1 MINVMD
7 TIFSTFE
14 GATMV
19 RRGNSNFIAVPVG
32 ENDEG
37 VMEYYRITVSKLNT
51 KGSEKVAPFDFDAA
65 KDAYAAH
72 LDEVAQKAA
81 DRKANRPAS
90 KTKVVDE
97 AKEAAKKVRKD
108 AVLAWLVANPGEHTA
123 SEIHAALADTA
134 YDGMLVMRTGNDL
147 ISLMEDGEISC
158 RKENGKKYWTFGN

>member
-37 VMEYYRITVSKLNT
+37 VMEYYRITVSKLNV

-65 KDAYAAH
+65 KDAYTSH

-81 DRKANRPAS
+81 DRKANRPA

-97 AKEAAKKVRKD
+97 AKEAAKKMRKD

-123 SEIHAALADTA
+123 SEIHDALADTI
-134 YDGMLVMRTGNDL
+134 YEGMFVMRTGNDL

-158 RKENGKKYWTFGN
+158 RKEKGKKYWAFGN